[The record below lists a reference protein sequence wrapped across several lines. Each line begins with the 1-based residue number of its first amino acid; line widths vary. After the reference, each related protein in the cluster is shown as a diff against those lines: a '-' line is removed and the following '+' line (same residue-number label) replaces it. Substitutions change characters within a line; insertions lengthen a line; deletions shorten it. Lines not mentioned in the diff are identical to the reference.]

1 MNVVLN
7 GQKFKCLVDTG
18 SACTLIRR
26 RVATELGLRIETENT
41 VLTTFSGTCVAS
53 VGVAKIKVRVGQPSA
68 VLQVVVV
75 NDKQMLHYCIIGRL
89 HKFTGS
95 DVAQNWCG
103 STCLS
108 VGPD

>member
-1 MNVVLN
+1 
-7 GQKFKCLVDTG
+7 
-18 SACTLIRR
+18 
-26 RVATELGLRIETENT
+26 VATKLGLRIETGNT

-75 NDKQMLHYCIIGRL
+75 MISKCYMIASLADFINLPEVMLL
-89 HKFTGS
+89 K
-95 DVAQNWCG
+95 NWCG

>member
-1 MNVVLN
+1 
-7 GQKFKCLVDTG
+7 
-18 SACTLIRR
+18 
-26 RVATELGLRIETENT
+26 VATKLGLRIETGNT

-53 VGVAKIKVRVGQPSA
+53 VGVAKIKVREGQPSA

-75 NDKQMLHYCIIGRL
+75 NDKQMLHDCIIGGDFINL
-89 HKFTGS
+89 PEVMLLK
-95 DVAQNWCG
+95 NWCG

>member
-1 MNVVLN
+1 
-7 GQKFKCLVDTG
+7 
-18 SACTLIRR
+18 
-26 RVATELGLRIETENT
+26 VATKLGLRIETGNT

-75 NDKQMLHYCIIGRL
+75 NDKQMLHDCIVGRL

-95 DVAQNWCG
+95 DVAQKLVRKYVCVSW
-103 STCLS
+103 TRLHLS
-108 VGPD
+108 VN